1 MISNKIEPKY
11 NLKSNSRIGLIS
23 LATDYTIEKDFQKI
37 KTTYL
42 FNNYGPVYRGMR
54 SVLGSM
60 NNIKTNIILNAGMD
74 RVKAAKTR
82 YDFYEKITKK
92 NLDADTAY
100 IVDNKGHLINLKRKC
115 KNLFVTIQNF
125 NRCD

>member
-1 MISNKIEPKY
+1 
-11 NLKSNSRIGLIS
+11 
-23 LATDYTIEKDFQKI
+23 
-37 KTTYL
+37 
-42 FNNYGPVYRGMR
+42 MR

-82 YDFYEKITKK
+82 YDFMKRLLK

-100 IVDNKGHLINLKRKC
+100 IVDNKGHLINLKKLYKPKC
-115 KNLFVTIQNF
+115 WFFYEMIFGLCFQIKKT
-125 NRCD
+125 